1 MGTLMGWVYTA
12 ISQIM
17 LAWHGLWDLI
27 FPNAALLAT
36 NWQWIL
42 AIVFLVVTVR
52 AIMFPIFVKQIK
64 SQRAMQAIQPKMAEL
79 REKHKG
85 DRETLNREMT
95 ELMRKENANPLMG
108 CLPMFL
114 QIPVFLGL
122 LHVLRHLARPGSH
135 DDPFKTLYGWTV
147 GAFDSAAKAKFFGAP
162 IAADIKTNSAI
173 LDTLNASGW
182 LTKLMVVLLTLAMAG
197 TSYLTSR
204 QMIRK
209 TGPATDPQQK
219 MMQNLMLYFIPASA
233 LFTGLVYGFP
243 IGVILYWVVN
253 NVLSLGQQHW
263 VMKKYPLPA
272 AATAGA
278 AGAGKVGAPAKPG
291 KPAASEGKGLFSR
304 LTASLNQARDAAAT
318 KGAAPA
324 KDTTGSNGSDQAAKT
339 GSAKTGSAKTGPGK
353 PGSAKSGSD
362 KPGSN
367 KPGTT
372 ANGSGKGGPPAATDG
387 KGTTTKA
394 GGGAKGGGKASG
406 STPTPKA
413 AAPRPGAKPTYPKK
427 GPAKR
432 TNK

>member
-27 FPNAALLAT
+27 FPSTALLAT

-64 SQRAMQAIQPKMAEL
+64 SQRAMSAIQPKIAAL
-79 REKHKG
+79 REKHRG
-85 DRETLNREMT
+85 DKETLNREMT

-122 LHVLRHLARPGSH
+122 LHVLRHLAKGADGRFSEH
-135 DDPFKTLYGWTV
+135 QMTLYGWTV
-147 GAFDSAAKAKFFGAP
+147 GAFESASKAKLFGAP
-162 IAADIKTNSAI
+162 ISADIKTSGAL
-173 LDTLNASGW
+173 LDSLHAQGW
-182 LTKLMVVLLTLAMAG
+182 VTKLMVILLTLAMAG

-253 NVLSLGQQHW
+253 NLLSLAQQHW

-272 AATAGA
+272 TATAGA
-278 AGAGKVGAPAKPG
+278 SGAAPTKATNSSAATRATKPTDND
-291 KPAASEGKGLFSR
+291 GKGMFGRLSSALSR
-304 LTASLNQARDAAAT
+304 DPKDTV
-318 KGAAPA
+318 PA
-324 KDTTGSNGSDQAAKT
+324 KDTPRKAGGASANGQAKGAK
-339 GSAKTGSAKTGPGK
+339 GAAANGKAPAKG
-353 PGSAKSGSD
+353 
-362 KPGSN
+362 
-367 KPGTT
+367 
-372 ANGSGKGGPPAATDG
+372 ANGSNPAQ
-387 KGTTTKA
+387 
-394 GGGAKGGGKASG
+394 
-406 STPTPKA
+406 TPKA
-413 AAPRPGAKPTYPKK
+413 AAPRPGAKPVNPKK